1 MKSDITKEQAYNAFL
16 RGHNGIA
23 VDHLSSCALA
33 AHSLGKRCN
42 LARMDEVITTLQS
55 LGFEFEG
62 DQEKVP
68 QVTTIQAY
76 NWLRKYYKGS
86 ATTVD
91 IIRTAREQLALHV
104 ATWDASG
111 KVEGPYLYFQVNEET
126 EHEIV
131 IGLLAH
137 QFPRC
142 DHSVILAQMAKE
154 STEVV

>member
-1 MKSDITKEQAYNAFL
+1 MKAEITKEQAYNAFL

-33 AHSLGKRCN
+33 AHSLGKRSVLSC
-42 LARMDEVITTLQS
+42 MDEVISALQS

-62 DQEKVP
+62 DEEKVP
-68 QVTTIQAY
+68 QVTTVQAY

-86 ATTVD
+86 QTTVD
-91 IIRTAREQLALHV
+91 IIRTARGQLALVV
-104 ATWDASG
+104 ATWEANGEVDS
-111 KVEGPYLYFQVNEET
+111 YLFCQIENET
-126 EHEIV
+126 QQDLVTDLIA
-131 IGLLAH
+131 GM
-137 QFPRC
+137 FPRC

>member
-16 RGHNGIA
+16 RSHNGLEA
-23 VDHLSSCALA
+23 NCRSSCELA
-33 AHSLGKRCN
+33 AQALGKRCN

-86 ATTVD
+86 QTTVD
-91 IIRTAREQLALHV
+91 IIRTARGQLALVV
-104 ATWDASG
+104 ATWEANGEVDSY
-111 KVEGPYLYFQVNEET
+111 YLFCQIENET
-126 EHEIV
+126 QQDLVTDLIA
-131 IGLLAH
+131 GM
-137 QFPRC
+137 FPRC